1 MLAVKVVAAMAAVPK
16 AHVEKASAATVSAA
30 TVSAATVSAATVSAA
45 MVSAATVNAATV
57 RAAIDDPVADEI
69 AKTTVAVEIVQ
80 SVAIVVPS
88 LARPAASHREPTPPK
103 QSVAG
108 PISVRRVRRDQ
119 KVRHRRHSPAK
130 RVATTS
136 RHAAVVPSVVPNSLL
151 SATSLGTSA
160 TNLGTSAANL
170 GTSVAAS
177 HAIVAVSPDESRR
190 LPIQQRLPRKW
201 NPCAAVARPPHHRE
215 VLPIRVSVVVVVAV
229 VVVDAAVIAHS
240 PARTAAAP
248 SRRPLTS
255 PIRRVSPQTQA
266 PSRSTL
272 LVAPLTQALSRST
285 LLVAPLTRALS
296 RSTLLVAPLTRA
308 LSRLQPRLDRA
319 DRRPVVVK
327 TQPQTPRA
335 QVMPTWTATM
345 TMQAQRSSACVR
357 CPR

>member
-30 TVSAATVSAATVSAA
+30 TVSAATVNAATVSAA
-45 MVSAATVNAATV
+45 MVSVAMVS
-57 RAAIDDPVADEI
+57 AAIDDPVADEI

-130 RVATTS
+130 RVAPTS
-136 RHAAVVPSVVPNSLL
+136 PHAAVVPSVVPNSPL

-160 TNLGTSAANL
+160 ASLGTSVTNLGTSAASRGTSVTNR

-255 PIRRVSPQTQA
+255 PIRRVSPQTRA
-266 PSRSTL
+266 P
-272 LVAPLTQALSRST
+272 SRST

-296 RSTLLVAPLTRA
+296 RSTLLVAPQTRA

-345 TMQAQRSSACVR
+345 TMPDQRSSACVQ

>member
-30 TVSAATVSAATVSAA
+30 TVNAATVSAA
-45 MVSAATVNAATV
+45 MVSVAMVS
-57 RAAIDDPVADEI
+57 AAIDDPVADEI

-103 QSVAG
+103 RSVAG

-130 RVATTS
+130 RVAPTS
-136 RHAAVVPSVVPNSLL
+136 PHAAVVPSVVPNSPL

-160 TNLGTSAANL
+160 ASLGTSVTNR

-255 PIRRVSPQTQA
+255 PIRRVSPQTRA
-266 PSRSTL
+266 LSRLTL

-285 LLVAPLTRALS
+285 LLVAPLTRA
-296 RSTLLVAPLTRA
+296 P
-308 LSRLQPRLDRA
+308 SRLQPRLDRA

>member
-30 TVSAATVSAATVSAA
+30 TVSAAMVSAA
-45 MVSAATVNAATV
+45 MVSAAMVSVAMV
-57 RAAIDDPVADEI
+57 SAAIDDPVADEI

-103 QSVAG
+103 RSVAG

-130 RVATTS
+130 RVAPTS
-136 RHAAVVPSVVPNSLL
+136 PHAAVVPSVVPNSLL
-151 SATSLGTSA
+151 SATNLGTSA
-160 TNLGTSAANL
+160 TNLGTSAANLGTSAASL

-255 PIRRVSPQTQA
+255 PIRRVSPQTRA
-266 PSRSTL
+266 LSRLTL
-272 LVAPLTQALSRST
+272 LVAPLTQ
-285 LLVAPLTRALS
+285 ALS

-345 TMQAQRSSACVR
+345 TMQAQRSSACVP

>member
-16 AHVEKASAATVSAA
+16 AHVEKASAATVN
-30 TVSAATVSAATVSAA
+30 AATVSAA
-45 MVSAATVNAATV
+45 MVSAAMVSVAMV
-57 RAAIDDPVADEI
+57 SAAIDDPVADEI

-103 QSVAG
+103 QSVVG

-151 SATSLGTSA
+151 SAT
-160 TNLGTSAANL
+160 NLGTSAASLGTSVTNR

-255 PIRRVSPQTQA
+255 PIRRVSPQTRALSRSTLLVATLTRA

-272 LVAPLTQALSRST
+272 LVAPLTR
-285 LLVAPLTRALS
+285 AP
-296 RSTLLVAPLTRA
+296 
-308 LSRLQPRLDRA
+308 SRLQPRLDRA

>member
-30 TVSAATVSAATVSAA
+30 TVSAAMVSAATVSAA
-45 MVSAATVNAATV
+45 MVSAAMVSVAMV
-57 RAAIDDPVADEI
+57 SAAIDDPVADEI

-103 QSVAG
+103 QSVVG

-130 RVATTS
+130 RVAPTS
-136 RHAAVVPSVVPNSLL
+136 PHAAVVPSVVPNSLL
-151 SATSLGTSA
+151 SATNLGTSA
-160 TNLGTSAANL
+160 ANLGTSAANL

-255 PIRRVSPQTQA
+255 PIRRVSPQT
-266 PSRSTL
+266 R
-272 LVAPLTQALSRST
+272 ALSRLT
-285 LLVAPLTRALS
+285 LLVAPLTRAPS

>member
-30 TVSAATVSAATVSAA
+30 TVSAATVNAATVSAA
-45 MVSAATVNAATV
+45 MVSAAMVSVAMV
-57 RAAIDDPVADEI
+57 SAAIDDPVADEI

-130 RVATTS
+130 RVAPTS
-136 RHAAVVPSVVPNSLL
+136 RHAAVVPSVVPNSPL

-160 TNLGTSAANL
+160 TNLGTSAASLGTSVTNR

-255 PIRRVSPQTQA
+255 PIRRVSPQTRA
-266 PSRSTL
+266 LSRSTL

-285 LLVAPLTRALS
+285 LLVAPLTRA
-296 RSTLLVAPLTRA
+296 P
-308 LSRLQPRLDRA
+308 SRLQPRLDRA

-345 TMQAQRSSACVR
+345 TMQAQRSSACVQ

>member
-30 TVSAATVSAATVSAA
+30 TVSAAMVSAA
-45 MVSAATVNAATV
+45 MVS
-57 RAAIDDPVADEI
+57 AAIDDPVADEI

-130 RVATTS
+130 RVAPTS
-136 RHAAVVPSVVPNSLL
+136 PHAAVVPSVVPNSLL
-151 SATSLGTSA
+151 SATNLGTSA
-160 TNLGTSAANL
+160 TNLGTSAASLGTSVTNR

-229 VVVDAAVIAHS
+229 VVVDAALIAHS

-255 PIRRVSPQTQA
+255 PIRRVSPQTRA
-266 PSRSTL
+266 LSRLTL

-308 LSRLQPRLDRA
+308 PSRLQPRLDRA
-319 DRRPVVVK
+319 DRRPVVVR

>member
-30 TVSAATVSAATVSAA
+30 TVSAAMVSAA
-45 MVSAATVNAATV
+45 MVSVAMVS
-57 RAAIDDPVADEI
+57 AAIDDPVADEI

-130 RVATTS
+130 RVAPTS
-136 RHAAVVPSVVPNSLL
+136 PPAAVVPSVVPNSLL
-151 SATSLGTSA
+151 SATNLGTSA
-160 TNLGTSAANL
+160 TNLGTSATNL

-255 PIRRVSPQTQA
+255 PIRRVSPQT
-266 PSRSTL
+266 
-272 LVAPLTQALSRST
+272 
-285 LLVAPLTRALS
+285 RALS

-308 LSRLQPRLDRA
+308 PSRLQPRLDRA

-345 TMQAQRSSACVR
+345 TTPDQRSSACVR